1 MIKKEKDLYY
11 MGRGDDWKGSSDKNR
26 LGRNLGG
33 KEYLMARV
41 DNRPKCVI
49 LYIV

>member
-11 MGRGDDWKGSSDKNR
+11 TGRGDDWKGSSNKNR
-26 LGRNLGG
+26 YGTNLGG

-41 DNRPKCVI
+41 DEQ
-49 LYIV
+49 